1 MSQITQVG
9 FITNRENR
17 VVEYLPQNE
26 QFSTQKEKRKIF
38 FNLYNYYVEK
48 EMRLTKSE
56 MDNGANIYE
65 VFKNKINSLNK
76 KACCI
81 LGNPLLMTNFDRT
94 KIYSIRGYNKSSTLD
109 KSLQLRQKFI
119 NLIDFHGSSK
129 VLFNLDD
136 MFLHLVYERAKKV
149 NPKSKVLLFEKSIV
163 IKDPREDVSDT
174 LLIPSYMKL
183 KKETIM
189 SDPTIKM
196 HMDEACIAVNEMGIK
211 QVFLVYPKHPK
222 FMKHIMVDLHSKV
235 KLRDEEYRVKMIP
248 YSFSFCTKK
257 QNINTKI
264 RRETCQ

>member
-9 FITNRENR
+9 FISNRQNK

-26 QFSTQKEKRKIF
+26 QFSSQKEKRKIF

-48 EMRLTKSE
+48 ELRLTKSE
-56 MDNGANIYE
+56 MHNGENIYE
-65 VFKNKINSLNK
+65 VFKNKINSLNSR
-76 KACCI
+76 ACCT
-81 LGNPLLMTNFDRT
+81 LRNPLLMTCFDRK

-119 NLIDFHGSSK
+119 NLIDFHGNK
-129 VLFNLDD
+129 EVLFDLDD

-149 NPKSKVLLFEKSIV
+149 NPHSEVLLFEKSIV
-163 IKDPREDVSDT
+163 IKDPRDNVSST
-174 LLIPSYMKL
+174 MLIPSYMKL
-183 KKETIM
+183 ERESIM
-189 SDPTIKM
+189 SDPTIKIQ
-196 HMDEACIAVNEMGIK
+196 MDEACRTVNETEIK

-222 FMKHIMVDLHSKV
+222 FMKHISVDLHSKV

-257 QNINTKI
+257 QNIKTKI

>member
-1 MSQITQVG
+1 MSHTTQVG
-9 FITNRENR
+9 FITNKNNR
-17 VVEYLPQNE
+17 VIEYLPQNE

-48 EMRLTKSE
+48 DMRLTKSE
-56 MDNGANIYE
+56 MHNGANIYE
-65 VFKNKINSLNK
+65 VFKNKIDSLN
-76 KACCI
+76 A
-81 LGNPLLMTNFDRT
+81 
-94 KIYSIRGYNKSSTLD
+94 LD
-109 KSLQLRQKFI
+109 KSLRLRQKFI
-119 NLIDFHGSSK
+119 NLIDFHGRK
-129 VLFNLDD
+129 ELLFDLDD

-149 NPKSKVLLFEKSIV
+149 NPHSKVLLFKKSIV

-183 KKETIM
+183 ERETIM
-189 SDPTIKM
+189 SDPTIKI
-196 HMDEACIAVNEMGIK
+196 HMNEACITVNETEIK
-211 QVFLVYPKHPK
+211 QVYLVYPKHPK
-222 FMKHIMVDLHSKV
+222 FMKHISVDLHSKV